1 MGNICDWK
9 TISEIAKKYNLKV
22 IEDSADTIG
31 GSLHGKLSGSY
42 CDWSITSFYGSHII
56 NCGNGGMLCLDD
68 DELLNEA
75 KLLRSWGRSSSIFD
89 EKK

>member
-31 GSLHGKLSGSY
+31 GSLHGKLSL
-42 CDWSITSFYGSHII
+42 I
-56 NCGNGGMLCLDD
+56 L
-68 DELLNEA
+68 
-75 KLLRSWGRSSSIFD
+75 
-89 EKK
+89 